1 MSTRIARFPV
11 LLLAL
16 LVIAG
21 VALTGFNL
29 SVALP
34 RDQWGQALTRPD
46 INQISQM
53 LFHYSLL
60 PRLTISL
67 LVGAGLGLVG
77 VLFQQVLRN
86 PLAEPTTLGVATGA
100 QLGITITTL
109 WSLPGVLTTQFAALA
124 GACIVGALVFGV
136 AWGKR
141 VSPVTLILAGLV
153 VSLYCGAINQL
164 LVLFH
169 HDQLQSMFLWS
180 TGTLTQTDWSVVQ
193 RLWPQLLGGV
203 LLTLL
208 LLRPL
213 TLMGL
218 DDGVARNLGLA
229 LSLARLAALALAIV
243 ISALLVNA
251 VGIIGFIGLFAP
263 LLAKMLGARRLLA
276 RLMLAPLIGALI
288 LWLSDQVVLW
298 LTRVWMEISTG
309 SVTAL
314 IGAPL
319 LLWLLPRL
327 RSMTAPAMNAGDKVY
342 AERQHILGYAL
353 AGLAVLVIAVLVT
366 LTLGRDAAGWHW
378 ATGETLNALLE
389 WRWPRLF
396 TALIAGVMLAVAG
409 CIIQRLTG
417 NPMASPEVLG
427 ISSGAAFGVVLMLF
441 FVPGDAFSW
450 LMPAGSL
457 GAAATLLIIMVAA
470 GRGGFSPQRMLL
482 AGMALST
489 AFTMLLMM
497 LQASGDPRMA
507 QILTWISG
515 STYGATGAQVL
526 HTGAAMIVLLAI
538 VPLCRRWMTI
548 LPLGGETARA
558 VGMALTPARLGLL
571 LLADARAA
579 WPAAAGRLPDR
590 RGHHDHRSAELCRP
604 DGAAYRADD
613 GVSPDDA
620 AHRDVGVNRRGNAG
634 LCRLVRAN
642 ADVPLSDPGRT
653 AVDLYRS
660 ALFYLS
666 LEKAESIKKAGWR
679 LRLTRPVLLK
689 RLTIF
694 RTPCAPRRWCY

>member
-1 MSTRIARFPV
+1 MKSRFALFPA
-11 LLLAL
+11 LLLGVVFIAAL
-16 LVIAG
+16 L
-21 VALTGFNL
+21 LTGSNL
-29 SVALP
+29 SIALP
-34 RDQWGQALTRPD
+34 RGQWGQAISVPD
-46 INQISQM
+46 IDNIQQM
-53 LFHYSLL
+53 IFHYSLL
-60 PRLTISL
+60 PRLAISL

-109 WSLPGVLTTQFAALA
+109 WALPGALTSQFAALA

-141 VSPVTLILAGLV
+141 LSPVTLILAGLV

-180 TGTLTQTDWSVVQ
+180 TGTLTQTDWSIVQ

-229 LSLARLAALALAIV
+229 LSLARLGALTLAIV
-243 ISALLVNA
+243 LSALLVNA

-276 RLMLAPLIGALI
+276 RLILAPLIGALI
-288 LWLSDQVVLW
+288 LWLSDQIILW
-298 LTRVWMEISTG
+298 LARVWMEVSTG

-327 RSMTAPAMNAGDKVY
+327 RSMSAPAMDAGDKVY
-342 AERQHILGYAL
+342 AERQHILWFSL
-353 AGLAVLVIAVLVT
+353 AGVGVLVLICWLALS
-366 LTLGRDAAGWHW
+366 LGRDASGWHW
-378 ATGETLNALLE
+378 ASGTLLNDLAQ
-389 WRWPRLF
+389 WRWPRISS
-396 TALIAGVMLAVAG
+396 ALIAGVMLAVAG

-441 FVPGDAFSW
+441 FVPGDAFGW

-457 GAAATLLIIMVAA
+457 GAAATLFIIMIAA
-470 GRGGFSPQRMLL
+470 GRGGFSPHRMLL

-515 STYGATGAQVL
+515 STYNATGAQVV
-526 HTGAAMIVLLAI
+526 HSGIAMLLLLA
-538 VPLCRRWMTI
+538 VTPLCRRWMTI

-558 VGMALTPARLGLL
+558 VGVALTPSRVGLL
-571 LLADARAA
+571 LLAACLTAVATMTIGPLSFIGLMAPHIARMMGFRRTMPFIVMSALTGGMILVIA
-579 WPAAAGRLPDR
+579 DWLGRMVLFPYQI
-590 RGHHDHRSAELCRP
+590 P
-604 DGAAYRADD
+604 
-613 GVSPDDA
+613 
-620 AHRDVGVNRRGNAG
+620 AG
-634 LCRLVRAN
+634 L
-642 ADVPLSDPGRT
+642 LSTFIGAP
-653 AVDLYRS
+653 Y
-660 ALFYLS
+660 FIYL
-666 LEKAESIKKAGWR
+666 
-679 LRLTRPVLLK
+679 LRKQSR
-689 RLTIF
+689 
-694 RTPCAPRRWCY
+694 

>member
-1 MSTRIARFPV
+1 VNAKFSPFAAI
-11 LLLAL
+11 LLLTLFIAAL
-16 LVIAG
+16 G
-21 VALTGFNL
+21 LTWFNFNI
-29 SVALP
+29 ALP
-34 RDQWGQALTRPD
+34 YAQWFKAARLPD
-46 INQISQM
+46 IDAIDQM

-60 PRLTISL
+60 PRLVISL

-100 QLGITITTL
+100 QLGMTVTTL
-109 WSLPGVLTTQFAALA
+109 WAVPGVLTSQFAALA

-136 AWGKR
+136 AWDKR
-141 VSPVTLILAGLV
+141 LSPVTLILAGLV

-164 LVLFH
+164 MVLFH

-203 LLTLL
+203 MLTLL

-229 LSLARLAALALAIV
+229 LSLARLGALTLAIV
-243 ISALLVNA
+243 ISAFLVNA

-263 LLAKMLGARRLLA
+263 LLAKMLGARRLLS
-276 RLMLAPLIGALI
+276 RLLLAPLIGALI
-288 LWLSDQVVLW
+288 LWLSDQLILW
-298 LTRVWMEISTG
+298 LTRVWMEVSTG

-327 RSMTAPAMNAGDKVY
+327 RSMSAPSMNASDSV
-342 AERQHILGYAL
+342 ASERHHVPWFALGGAVILL
-353 AGLAVLVIAVLVT
+353 LAVFVALS
-366 LTLGRDAAGWHW
+366 LGRDATSWHW
-378 ATGETLNALLE
+378 ASGELLDQLMQ
-389 WRWPRLF
+389 WRWPRIAS
-396 TALIAGVMLAVAG
+396 ALIAGVMLAVAG

-441 FVPGDAFSW
+441 LVPGNAFGW
-450 LMPAGSL
+450 LLPAGSL
-457 GAAATLLIIMVAA
+457 GAAVTLLVILIAA
-470 GRGGFSPQRMLL
+470 GRGGFSPHRMLL

-515 STYGATGAQVL
+515 STYNATGKQVVQS
-526 HTGAAMIVLLAI
+526 AIAMIVLLML
-538 VPLCRRWMTI
+538 VPLCRRWLTI
-548 LPLGGETARA
+548 LPLGGETARSI
-558 VGMALTPARLGLL
+558 GMALTPARVGLL
-571 LLADARAA
+571 LLAACLT
-579 WPAAAGRLPDR
+579 AAATLTIGPLSFVGLMAPHIARMMGFRRTMPHIVISALIGGLLLVFADWCGRMLMFPYQI
-590 RGHHDHRSAELCRP
+590 P
-604 DGAAYRADD
+604 
-613 GVSPDDA
+613 
-620 AHRDVGVNRRGNAG
+620 AG
-634 LCRLVRAN
+634 L
-642 ADVPLSDPGRT
+642 LSTFIGAP
-653 AVDLYRS
+653 Y
-660 ALFYLS
+660 FIYL
-666 LEKAESIKKAGWR
+666 
-679 LRLTRPVLLK
+679 LRKQSR
-689 RLTIF
+689 
-694 RTPCAPRRWCY
+694 

>member
-1 MSTRIARFPV
+1 MSKRIAFFPAFLLV
-11 LLLAL
+11 LLC
-16 LVIAG
+16 VIATG
-21 VALTGFNL
+21 LTWGNL
-29 SVALP
+29 SLALP
-34 RDQWGQALTRPD
+34 RSQWQQALWAPD
-46 INQISQM
+46 INVIEQM
-53 LFHYSLL
+53 MFHYSLL
-60 PRLTISL
+60 PRLVISL

-100 QLGITITTL
+100 QLGITVTTL
-109 WSLPGVLTTQFAALA
+109 WAIPGAMAAQFAALT

-141 VSPVTLILAGLV
+141 LSPVTLILAGLV

-180 TGTLTQTDWSVVQ
+180 TGTLTQTDWSGVQ

-203 LLTLL
+203 MLTLL

-229 LSLARLAALALAIV
+229 LSLARLAALTLAIV
-243 ISALLVNA
+243 LSALLVNA

-263 LLAKMLGARRLLA
+263 LLAKMLGARRLLP
-276 RLMLAPLIGALI
+276 RLILAPLIGALI
-288 LWLSDQVVLW
+288 LWLSDQVIIW
-298 LTRVWMEISTG
+298 LSRVWMEVSTG

-327 RSMTAPAMNAGDKVY
+327 RSMSAPDMNVSNRVA
-342 AERQHILGYAL
+342 AERQHVAGYAL
-353 AGLAVLVIAVLVT
+353 AGLVILLLGAYVALS
-366 LTLGRDAAGWHW
+366 LGRDAHGWSW
-378 ATGETLNALLE
+378 ASGALLDE
-389 WRWPRLF
+389 LMPWRWPRILA
-396 TALIAGVMLAVAG
+396 ALIAGVMLAVAG

-441 FVPGDAFSW
+441 LVPGNAFGW
-450 LMPAGSL
+450 LLPAGSL
-457 GAAATLLIIMVAA
+457 GAAGTLLIIMIAA
-470 GRGGFSPQRMLL
+470 GRGGFSPHRMLL

-507 QILTWISG
+507 EVLTWISG
-515 STYGATGAQVL
+515 STYNASEEQVL
-526 HTGAAMIVLLAI
+526 RTGVVMVILLAI
-538 VPLCRRWMTI
+538 APLCRRWLTI
-548 LPLGGETARA
+548 LPLGGDTARA
-558 VGMALTPARLGLL
+558 VGMALTPSRIALL
-571 LLADARAA
+571 LLAACLTATA
-579 WPAAAGRLPDR
+579 TMTIG
-590 RGHHDHRSAELCRP
+590 
-604 DGAAYRADD
+604 
-613 GVSPDDA
+613 
-620 AHRDVGVNRRGNAG
+620 
-634 LCRLVRAN
+634 
-642 ADVPLSDPGRT
+642 PLSFVGLMAPHIARMLGFRRT
-653 AVDLYRS
+653 LPHMVMS
-660 ALFYLS
+660 ALAGGLLLVFADWCGRMLMFPYQIPAGILSTFIGAPYFIYL
-666 LEKAESIKKAGWR
+666 
-679 LRLTRPVLLK
+679 LRKQSR
-689 RLTIF
+689 
-694 RTPCAPRRWCY
+694 

>member
-1 MSTRIARFPV
+1 MSKHIAFFPAFLLV
-11 LLLAL
+11 LLS
-16 LVIAG
+16 VIATG
-21 VALTGFNL
+21 LTWGNL
-29 SVALP
+29 SLALP
-34 RDQWGQALTRPD
+34 RSQWQQALWAPD
-46 INQISQM
+46 INVIEQM
-53 LFHYSLL
+53 MFHYSLL
-60 PRLTISL
+60 PRLVISL

-100 QLGITITTL
+100 QLGITVTTL
-109 WSLPGVLTTQFAALA
+109 WAIPGAMAAQFAALT

-141 VSPVTLILAGLV
+141 LSPVTLILAGLV

-180 TGTLTQTDWSVVQ
+180 TGTLTQTDWSGVQ

-203 LLTLL
+203 MLTLL

-229 LSLARLAALALAIV
+229 LSLARLAALTLAIV
-243 ISALLVNA
+243 LSALLVNA

-263 LLAKMLGARRLLA
+263 LLAKMLGARRLLP
-276 RLMLAPLIGALI
+276 RLILAPLIGALI
-288 LWLSDQVVLW
+288 LWLSDQVIIW
-298 LTRVWMEISTG
+298 LSRVWMEVSTG

-327 RSMTAPAMNAGDKVY
+327 RSMSAPDMNVSNRVA
-342 AERQHILGYAL
+342 AERQHVAGYAL
-353 AGLAVLVIAVLVT
+353 AGLVILLLGAYVALS
-366 LTLGRDAAGWHW
+366 LGRDAHGWSW
-378 ATGETLNALLE
+378 ASGALLDE
-389 WRWPRLF
+389 LMPWRWPRILA
-396 TALIAGVMLAVAG
+396 ALIAGVMLAVAG

-441 FVPGDAFSW
+441 LVPGNAFGW
-450 LMPAGSL
+450 LLPAGSL
-457 GAAATLLIIMVAA
+457 GAAGTLLIIMIAA
-470 GRGGFSPQRMLL
+470 GRGGFSPHRMLL

-507 QILTWISG
+507 EVLTWISG
-515 STYGATGAQVL
+515 STYNASEEQVL
-526 HTGAAMIVLLAI
+526 RTGVVMVILLAI
-538 VPLCRRWMTI
+538 APLCRRWLTI
-548 LPLGGETARA
+548 LPLGGDTARA
-558 VGMALTPARLGLL
+558 VGMALTPSRIALL
-571 LLADARAA
+571 LLAACLTATA
-579 WPAAAGRLPDR
+579 TMTIG
-590 RGHHDHRSAELCRP
+590 
-604 DGAAYRADD
+604 
-613 GVSPDDA
+613 
-620 AHRDVGVNRRGNAG
+620 
-634 LCRLVRAN
+634 
-642 ADVPLSDPGRT
+642 PLSFVGLMAPHIARMLGFRRT
-653 AVDLYRS
+653 LPHMVMS
-660 ALFYLS
+660 ALAGGLLLVFADWCGRMLMFPYQIPAGILSTFIGAPYFIYL
-666 LEKAESIKKAGWR
+666 
-679 LRLTRPVLLK
+679 LRKQSR
-689 RLTIF
+689 
-694 RTPCAPRRWCY
+694 

>member
-1 MSTRIARFPV
+1 MRSRIALFPALFMA
-11 LLLAL
+11 LLLAVSL
-16 LVIAG
+16 G
-21 VALTGFNL
+21 LTWWNL
-29 SVALP
+29 SIALP
-34 RDQWGQALTRPD
+34 RSQWGSALTAPD
-46 INQISQM
+46 IDNIQQM

-60 PRLTISL
+60 PRLAISL

-77 VLFQQVLRN
+77 ILFQQVLRN

-100 QLGITITTL
+100 QLGMTIITL
-109 WSLPGVLTTQFAALA
+109 WALPGVLAAQFAALV
-124 GACIVGALVFGV
+124 GACVVGAIVFGV

-141 VSPVTLILAGLV
+141 LSPVTLILAGLV

-164 LVLFH
+164 LVIFH

-180 TGTLTQTDWSVVQ
+180 TGTLTQTDWSIVQ

-203 LLTLL
+203 VLTLL

-229 LSLARLAALALAIV
+229 LSLARLAALTLAIV

-263 LLAKMLGARRLLA
+263 LLAKMLGARRLLS
-276 RLMLAPLIGALI
+276 RLILAPLIGALI
-288 LWLSDQVVLW
+288 LWLSDQVILW
-298 LTRVWMEISTG
+298 LTRVWMEVSTG

-327 RSMTAPAMNAGDKVY
+327 RSMSAPAMNAGDKVQ
-342 AERQHILGYAL
+342 AERHHVVWFAL
-353 AGLAVLVIAVLVT
+353 AGGAVLLLAVIAAMAF
-366 LTLGRDAAGWHW
+366 GRDAQGWHW
-378 ATGETLNALLE
+378 ASGAMLDELLPWRAPRIFAALM
-389 WRWPRLF
+389 
-396 TALIAGVMLAVAG
+396 AGVMLAVAG

-441 FVPGDAFSW
+441 FVPGNAFGW

-457 GAAATLLIIMVAA
+457 GAAATLLIILVSA
-470 GRGGFSPQRMLL
+470 GRGGFSPHRMLL

-515 STYGATGAQVL
+515 STYNATTEQVMS
-526 HTGAAMIVLLAI
+526 TGMAMIVLLAL
-538 VPLCRRWMTI
+538 VPLCRRWLTV
-548 LPLGGETARA
+548 LPLGGDTARS
-558 VGMALTPARLGLL
+558 VGMALNRSRIGLL
-571 LLADARAA
+571 LLAAALTATATLTIGPLSFIGLMAPHIARMMGFRRTMPHIVMSALIGGIVLVFA
-579 WPAAAGRLPDR
+579 DWCGRMVLFPYQI
-590 RGHHDHRSAELCRP
+590 P
-604 DGAAYRADD
+604 
-613 GVSPDDA
+613 
-620 AHRDVGVNRRGNAG
+620 AG
-634 LCRLVRAN
+634 L
-642 ADVPLSDPGRT
+642 LSTFIGAP
-653 AVDLYRS
+653 Y
-660 ALFYLS
+660 FIYL
-666 LEKAESIKKAGWR
+666 
-679 LRLTRPVLLK
+679 LRKQSR
-689 RLTIF
+689 
-694 RTPCAPRRWCY
+694 